1 VTAATVRS
9 QSNRPQGRPAPP
21 HPSTR
26 TASTNSFG
34 EQREGVADADR
45 AGDAAVIPL
54 GRLVNVHATRGELR
68 MLPFN
73 PHSTTLSAGAAVVLR
88 RGDDRQ
94 RRHINA
100 IRPHKR
106 FLLLTLE
113 GCASMAAA
121 EALVGYEVCVA
132 EDDLPP
138 AGPGEIYHYQL
149 LGMTVVTTTG
159 AELGVVGEVFATAGH
174 DVCVVRSPGAEHLIP
189 LTTNIVKEVDRER
202 LRLVIDPLPGLLDG

>member
-9 QSNRPQGRPAPP
+9 QTKRPPGRLASP
-21 HPSTR
+21 HPSER
-26 TASTNSFG
+26 AASTNARG
-34 EQREGVADADR
+34 QQREGIGNADS
-45 AGDAAVIPL
+45 AGDAALIPL
-54 GRLVNVHATRGELR
+54 GQLVNVHATRGELR

-73 PHSTTLSAGAAVVLR
+73 PHSTTLSAGATVVLR
-88 RGDDRQ
+88 RRDDRQ
-94 RRHINA
+94 RWHIKA

-174 DVCVVRSPGAEHLIP
+174 DVCVVRSPDAEHLIP
-189 LTTNIVKEVDRER
+189 LTANIVKEVDRER